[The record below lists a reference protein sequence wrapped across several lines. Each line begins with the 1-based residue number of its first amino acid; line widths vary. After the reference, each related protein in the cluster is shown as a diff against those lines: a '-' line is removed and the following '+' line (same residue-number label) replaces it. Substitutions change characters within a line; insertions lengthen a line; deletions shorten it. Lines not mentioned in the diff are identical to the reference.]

1 MSRKDTYHTLVKQ
14 ALIREGWTVTHDPY
28 YLEADPKL
36 AIDLGAEQTIA
47 AEKGSNKI
55 AVEIKSFVTESQV
68 VELEK
73 AMGQYGIYQD
83 LLHAQEPERDLYLA
97 VPRYAF
103 DNIFSRQVGQVALR
117 VFRVNLIIFSLEG
130 GETLLWKKQ

>member
-1 MSRKDTYHTLVKQ
+1 MSRKDTYHDLVKQ
-14 ALIREGWTVTHDPY
+14 LLIQEGWTVTHDPY

-47 AEKGSNKI
+47 AEKGTEKI

-73 AMGQYGIYQD
+73 AMGQYGIYEG
-83 LLHAQEPERDLYLA
+83 LLQEQEPERELYLA

-103 DNIFSRQVGQVALR
+103 ENIFSKHVGQVALR
-117 VFRVNLIIFSLEG
+117 IFRVNLLIFALEG
-130 GETLLWKKQ
+130 DEPLIWKKQ